1 MHCNSFDSIANEKND
16 QHQSP
21 CRLVSAL
28 SIRKLMKR
36 KVLPVVVL
44 ALTHK
49 LVCVCASADT
59 VASSTSAS
67 VGFAVWTNGTTV
79 GGKVVYTPATI
90 EFSVTPASA
99 GQCWDV
105 IDMYAATAA
114 QPRVCASAKAA
125 VTVDIPV
132 NGTATGPIYLMP
144 APAHS
149 SKTVDTTRPLNKL

>member
-1 MHCNSFDSIANEKND
+1 MHCTFFDSIAIEQHD

-21 CRLVSAL
+21 SWLVYDL
-28 SIRKLMKR
+28 SISNEAHSTYYRI
-36 KVLPVVVL
+36 PVVVL
-44 ALTHK
+44 ALTHET
-49 LVCVCASADT
+49 CGCASEDT

-79 GGKVVYTPATI
+79 DGKVVYTPATI

-114 QPRVCASAKAA
+114 QPRVCASAKAV

-144 APAHS
+144 APAQS
-149 SKTVDTTRPLNKL
+149 STSVDTTLP